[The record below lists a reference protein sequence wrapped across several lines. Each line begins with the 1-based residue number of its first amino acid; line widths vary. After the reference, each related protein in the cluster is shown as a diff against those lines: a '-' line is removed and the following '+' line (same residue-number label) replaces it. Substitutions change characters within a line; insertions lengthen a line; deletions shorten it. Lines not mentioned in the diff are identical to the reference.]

1 MSLFSILLK
10 FNFLRYPGVTLQQIF
25 SGAEKAR
32 TTQHRAVTAALEINI
47 YNFTLEQKKT
57 RIRVDECRFVQYPQ
71 KRNLNT
77 NLAPGLVMQWDADDA
92 AVTQN

>member
-25 SGAEKAR
+25 SGAEKAG

-47 YNFTLEQKKT
+47 YNFTLEQKKLGFGSMN
-57 RIRVDECRFVQYPQ
+57 V
-71 KRNLNT
+71 
-77 NLAPGLVMQWDADDA
+77 GLS
-92 AVTQN
+92 NIHKKGI